1 MINNIVLTG
10 RLTKEPEL
18 KYSNGEKNMCFFT
31 LAVNRNFKNA
41 NGEYDADFI
50 NCVVYGNSADYLV
63 NYCPKGTLV
72 GVVGSIRTGKNTD
85 KMTGETKY
93 FTNVNV
99 NQVNKLEKT
108 EQTYNNYG
116 YNQTYNQTQVD
127 KQVVNDFMNLDNTN
141 EDDLPF

>member
-1 MINNIVLTG
+1 MINNVVLTG

-72 GVVGSIRTGKNTD
+72 GVVGSIRTGTNID

-127 KQVVNDFMNLDNTN
+127 KQVVNDFLNLDNIN
-141 EDDLPF
+141 DDNLPF

>member
-1 MINNIVLTG
+1 MINNVVLTG

-18 KYSNGEKNMCFFT
+18 KYSNGDKNMCFFT

-63 NYCPKGTLV
+63 NHCPKGILV
-72 GVVGSIRTGKNTD
+72 GVVGNIRTGKTID

-93 FTNVNV
+93 FSNINV

-127 KQVVNDFMNLDNTN
+127 KQVVNDFLNLDNIN
-141 EDDLPF
+141 DDDLPF